1 MSLYDKYVLPKFLN
15 CACGSNP
22 VSRQR
27 QKVVPLVEG
36 KVLEVGVGSGLNL
49 PFYDKS
55 KIDELWGLDPSE
67 ELRDMARKVAD
78 RENIVVN
85 FVSSGAE
92 EIPLPDSYFDSVLIT
107 YTMCTIPEVARANKE
122 IKRVLKRGGKLI
134 FCEHGEAPD
143 ENIRKSS
150 YVISK
155 DNFSEYLNEFAK
167 KKDINLI
174 EIYLSN
180 TFGLGDKRKKLIPNM
195 IESIKSGE
203 EFVINNPSWGIYFM
217 VGFIVFIFFY
227 PP

>member
-67 ELRDMARKVAD
+67 ELSDMARKLAD

-85 FVSSGAE
+85 FISSGAE

-107 YTMCTIPEVARANKE
+107 YTMCTIPEVTRANRE
-122 IKRVLKRGGKLI
+122 IKRVLKTGGKLI

-143 ENIRKSS
+143 ENIRKWQKRINPFWGKLAGGCNIDRKIPTLIQNSGFEI
-150 YVISK
+150 V
-155 DNFSEYLNEFAK
+155 ELEEMYLPKTPKIAGYN
-167 KKDINLI
+167 
-174 EIYLSN
+174 Y
-180 TFGLGDKRKKLIPNM
+180 
-195 IESIKSGE
+195 
-203 EFVINNPSWGIYFM
+203 WGYA
-217 VGFIVFIFFY
+217 VEK
-227 PP
+227 

>member
-22 VSRQR
+22 VALQR

-67 ELRDMARKVAD
+67 ELSDMARKVAD

-143 ENIRKSS
+143 ENIRKWQKR
-150 YVISK
+150 INPFWGLIAGGCNIDRK
-155 DNFSEYLNEFAK
+155 
-167 KKDINLI
+167 IPNLI
-174 EIYLSN
+174 QESGFDIVEMEEMYL
-180 TFGLGDKRKKLIPNM
+180 
-195 IESIKSGE
+195 
-203 EFVINNPSWGIYFM
+203 PSTPKIAGYNYWGYA
-217 VGFIVFIFFY
+217 VSK
-227 PP
+227 

>member
-67 ELRDMARKVAD
+67 ELSDMARKLAD

-85 FVSSGAE
+85 FISSGAE

-143 ENIRKSS
+143 ENIRKWQKRINPFWGKLAGGCNINRKIPLLIQNAGFEI
-150 YVISK
+150 V
-155 DNFSEYLNEFAK
+155 ELEEMYLPKTPKIAGYN
-167 KKDINLI
+167 
-174 EIYLSN
+174 Y
-180 TFGLGDKRKKLIPNM
+180 
-195 IESIKSGE
+195 
-203 EFVINNPSWGIYFM
+203 WGYA
-217 VGFIVFIFFY
+217 VEK
-227 PP
+227 

>member
-67 ELRDMARKVAD
+67 ELSDMARKVAD

-85 FVSSGAE
+85 FISSGAE

-107 YTMCTIPEVARANKE
+107 YTMCTIPEVARANRE
-122 IKRVLKRGGKLI
+122 IKRVLKTGGKLI

-143 ENIRKSS
+143 ENIRKWQKRINPFWGKLAGGCNINRKIPSLIQNAGFEI
-150 YVISK
+150 V
-155 DNFSEYLNEFAK
+155 ELEEMYLPKTPKIAGYNYWGFAVEK
-167 KKDINLI
+167 
-174 EIYLSN
+174 
-180 TFGLGDKRKKLIPNM
+180 
-195 IESIKSGE
+195 
-203 EFVINNPSWGIYFM
+203 
-217 VGFIVFIFFY
+217 
-227 PP
+227 

>member
-36 KVLEVGVGSGLNL
+36 KVLEVGVGTGLNL

-67 ELRDMARKVAD
+67 ELSDMARKVAD

-85 FVSSGAE
+85 FISSGAE

-143 ENIRKSS
+143 ENIRKWQKRINPFWGKLAGGCNINRKIPSLIQNAGFEI
-150 YVISK
+150 V
-155 DNFSEYLNEFAK
+155 ELEEMYLPKTPKIAGYN
-167 KKDINLI
+167 
-174 EIYLSN
+174 Y
-180 TFGLGDKRKKLIPNM
+180 
-195 IESIKSGE
+195 
-203 EFVINNPSWGIYFM
+203 WGYA
-217 VGFIVFIFFY
+217 VEK
-227 PP
+227 